1 MRIKPGYILKK
12 VMGSYMVMN
21 TDIDSPDINAMQ
33 TLNETGA
40 FLWTLLEQDTTKEAM
55 AEALIKEYEVDKA
68 TAERDIEA
76 FVKKLEN
83 SNLILN

>member
-1 MRIKPGYILKK
+1 MKIKPSYILKK

-21 TDIDSPDINAMQ
+21 TDVNASDINAMQ

-68 TAERDIEA
+68 TAERDVEA

-83 SNLILN
+83 SNLILK